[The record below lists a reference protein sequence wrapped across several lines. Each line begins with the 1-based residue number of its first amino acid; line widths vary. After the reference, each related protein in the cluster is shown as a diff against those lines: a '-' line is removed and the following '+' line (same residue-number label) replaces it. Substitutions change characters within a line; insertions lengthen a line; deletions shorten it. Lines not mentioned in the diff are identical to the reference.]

1 MQNILFVCVH
11 NANRSQMAEA
21 FFNAQAGAL
30 GLDIHAESAG
40 IRGCGALNSLTVR
53 AMEEVGVPM
62 EGQVPKQLKAE
73 MVERAGRIVTMGAD
87 VDREKCPAKYVASD
101 SWLIADPSG
110 QTFAEVRRV
119 RDEIRSKVDSLVTSL
134 VAD

>member
-1 MQNILFVCVH
+1 
-11 NANRSQMAEA
+11 
-21 FFNAQAGAL
+21 
-30 GLDIHAESAG
+30 
-40 IRGCGALNSLTVR
+40 
-53 AMEEVGVPM
+53 MEEVGVPM

-101 SWLIADPSG
+101 SWTIPDPSG
-110 QTFAEVRRV
+110 QTFAEFRRV

-134 VAD
+134 AGDS